1 MESLELIKR
10 RISSAQSLKS
20 IVRTMKIL
28 AAVSMRQYEKML
40 DALKEYVNNIEM
52 GLQVSLKDFKSL
64 HELKETS
71 GGKKTGAIIFGS
83 DMGMCGQ
90 FNELISSYAV
100 NSVSGINSGELE
112 VISIGDRVAAKLPGR
127 GFNAP
132 GMLPYPAG
140 LSGNVKPVMQEL
152 LLRIESWREQKG
164 VGQVLL
170 FYNAPSDEGVRYAPQ
185 MKMLLPLSKEYL
197 EKIKAK
203 KWESNTIPMY
213 KMERNALFSALIKDL
228 LYAELFRAFVDSLT
242 SENAARLA
250 SMQAAEKHVDDH
262 IEELNGVYNQERQDQ
277 ITSELLDIIAGF
289 EAVTN

>member
-40 DALKEYVNNIEM
+40 DALKEYVNGIEM
-52 GLQVSLKDFKSL
+52 GLQVVLKDFESL
-64 HELKETS
+64 HEFKETFD
-71 GGKKTGAIIFGS
+71 GKKTGAVIFGS

-90 FNELISSYAV
+90 FNELISAYAV
-100 NSVSGINSGELE
+100 NSFSGIKSGSIE
-112 VISIGDRVAAKLPGR
+112 VISIGDRVAAKLEGR
-127 GFNAP
+127 GFNES

-164 VGQVLL
+164 VEQVLL
-170 FYNAPSDEGVRYAPQ
+170 FYNAPSDTGGRYAPQ
-185 MKMLLPLSKEYL
+185 MKMLLPVGKEYL
-197 EKIKAK
+197 EKLKAK
-203 KWESNTIPMY
+203 KWESNTLPMY

-228 LYAELFRAFVDSLT
+228 LYAEIFRAFVDSLT
-242 SENAARLA
+242 SENAARLV